1 VARRR
6 PADRRKQQKSGTRK
20 VKRLFRYLIG
30 LIALI
35 TVAVGGFF
43 AFAASV
49 PAIDPIAPPD
59 RASFPADL
67 VETGETL
74 AAIGDCTACHTR
86 ESGGQEYAGGRAL
99 PTPFG
104 TIYSTNITP
113 DPETGIGAW
122 SEAAFMRALREG
134 IARDGGYL
142 YPAFPYDHFTKATDE
157 DIRAVYAY
165 LMTREPVSA
174 TAPENE
180 LPFPFNIRLLMAGWN
195 LLFLD
200 QGAHQ
205 PDPAKDEEWNRGAY
219 LVEGLGHCGSC
230 HSPRNLLGA
239 EDSGRR
245 YAGGEAE
252 FWHAP
257 ALNQETPALA
267 GWTADALVNYLIDGW
282 DGDHGIAAGPM
293 TPVVEGVSR
302 LSEDDVYAIADYV
315 MSLIGEQPADK
326 AEKAKAFAAEREFGG
341 TAAPAPAAAADTAEA
356 RGEATFARVCANCH
370 RSGGQTVPLA
380 LTSTVAGTDPR
391 NVIHIVMNGIQ
402 PPSGVPEKSMPRFG
416 PTLSD
421 EEIADL
427 LAFLRVRFTDRP
439 AWNDVPARI
448 GEARAPAE

>member
-1 VARRR
+1 M
-6 PADRRKQQKSGTRK
+6 
-20 VKRLFRYLIG
+20 KRLFRYLVG
-30 LIALI
+30 LIVLA
-35 TVAVGGFF
+35 AVGAGGFF
-43 AFAASV
+43 VYAASV

-59 RASFPADL
+59 KASFGADL
-67 VETGETL
+67 VSTGETL
-74 AAIGDCTACHTR
+74 AAIGDCVACHTR
-86 ESGGQEYAGGRAL
+86 QGGEEFAGGRAL

-113 DPETGIGAW
+113 DPETGIGTW
-122 SEAAFMRALREG
+122 SEEAFVRALRQG
-134 IARDGGYL
+134 VARDGGYL

-157 DIRAVYAY
+157 DIRAIYAY
-165 LMTREPVSA
+165 LMTRQPVAAS
-174 TAPENE
+174 APESE

-200 QGAHQ
+200 KGAHQ
-205 PDPAKDEEWNRGAY
+205 PDPSKDEPWNRGAY

-230 HSPRNLLGA
+230 HSPRNFLGA
-239 EDSGRR
+239 EEPGRR

-257 ALNQETPALA
+257 ALNRETPAPA
-267 GWTADALVNYLIDGW
+267 GWTEDALVNYLIDGW

-293 TPVVEGVSR
+293 RPVVEGVSG
-302 LSEDDVYAIADYV
+302 LSEDDVYAIASYV
-315 MSLIGEQPADK
+315 MSFMGELPADK

-341 TAAPAPAAAADTAEA
+341 TAAPAPAAAGDTPEA
-356 RGEATFARVCANCH
+356 RGEATFSRVCANCH
-370 RSGGQTVPLA
+370 RSGGQTVALA

-391 NVIHIVMNGIQ
+391 NVIHIVMNGIE

-427 LAFLRVRFTDRP
+427 LAFIRARFTDRP
-439 AWNDVPARI
+439 AWSDVPARI
-448 GEARAPAE
+448 SEARALAE

>member
-1 VARRR
+1 M
-6 PADRRKQQKSGTRK
+6 
-20 VKRLFRYLIG
+20 KRFFRYLVG
-30 LIALI
+30 LIVLI
-35 TVAVGGFF
+35 AVGAGGFF
-43 AFAASV
+43 VYAASV

-59 RASFPADL
+59 KASFAADL
-67 VETGETL
+67 VSTGETL

-86 ESGGQEYAGGRAL
+86 KGGEEFAGGRAL

-122 SEAAFMRALREG
+122 SEAAFMRALRQG
-134 IARDGGYL
+134 LARDGGYL
-142 YPAFPYDHFTKATDE
+142 YPAFPYDHFTKATDA
-157 DIRAVYAY
+157 DIRAIYAY
-165 LMTREPVSA
+165 LMTRQPVAAS
-174 TAPENE
+174 APESE
-180 LPFPFNIRLLMAGWN
+180 LLFPFNIRLLMAGWN

-205 PDPAKDEEWNRGAY
+205 PDPSKDEPWNRGAY

-230 HSPRNLLGA
+230 HSPRNFLGA
-239 EDSGRR
+239 EEPGRR

-257 ALNQETPALA
+257 ALNQETSAPA
-267 GWTADALVNYLIDGW
+267 GWTEDALVNYLIDGW

-293 TPVVEGVSR
+293 RPVVEGVSG
-302 LSEDDVYAIADYV
+302 LSEDDVYAIASYV
-315 MSLIGEQPADK
+315 MSFMGELPADK

-341 TAAPAPAAAADTAEA
+341 ASAPTPAAAGDRPEA
-356 RGEATFARVCANCH
+356 RGEAIFSRVCANCH
-370 RSGGQTVPLA
+370 RSGGQTVALA
-380 LTSTVAGTDPR
+380 LTSTVAGADPR
-391 NVIHIVMNGIQ
+391 NVIHIVMNGIE

-427 LAFLRVRFTDRP
+427 LAFIRARFTDRP
-439 AWNDVPARI
+439 AWSDVPARI
-448 GEARAPAE
+448 REARALAE